1 MINMRIIRRTN
12 IDKEVANNICQ
23 LEIYFGS
30 TQITSQTN
38 NTYFEVIFAKCC
50 SRLDKYSF
58 MAII

>member
-1 MINMRIIRRTN
+1 MCIIRRTN
-12 IDKEVANNICQ
+12 IDKEEAKNICQ

-38 NTYFEVIFAKCC
+38 NTYFEVIFAKFS
-50 SRLDKYSF
+50 SRLEKCSF